1 MEECLRCAE
10 WAYMLHCATAA
21 LDRCG
26 LGFTGLHPAGR
37 IIVVRKCGVAYGVIG
52 LCVKLQ

>member
-1 MEECLRCAE
+1 MEECLRCVE
-10 WAYMLHCATAA
+10 WAYMLHGATAA

-26 LGFTGLHPAGR
+26 LRFLHPAGH

-52 LCVKLQ
+52 RCVKLQ